1 MKYKTFLLVLI
12 LSFIAVFWAQN
23 ASTQAPASGSGSQAR
38 TEHQQNMIEMHKQQ
52 MEAMKSDVEKMKAS
66 LAAMKANIASITDT
80 NEMARWRN
88 NVDLWQTMIDHMEQM
103 QKHMESM
110 GPGMMQGHGTMQDK
124 VTIVDNDEYVKRF
137 ETSKAT
143 PGVALAK

>member
-38 TEHQQNMIEMHKQQ
+38 TEPHTHQNMMEMHKEQ
-52 MEAMKSDVEKMKAS
+52 METMKSDIEKMKAS
-66 LAAMKANIASITDT
+66 LAAMKANTTSITDT

-88 NVDLWQTMIDHMEQM
+88 NVDLWQTMVNHMEQM

-110 GPGMMQGHGTMQDK
+110 GPGMMHDHGTGAPSEKKPQ
-124 VTIVDNDEYVKRF
+124 
-137 ETSKAT
+137 
-143 PGVALAK
+143 